1 MWLLI
6 LVQPLTGYMNSEPSS
21 SISVALYQDIWKQIP
36 IVSFLEETQEYVYAT
51 QSAQPY
57 SGEELIRMMQEE
69 NMVEQE
75 TEEEAESLATEQE
88 ERMQETIVQN
98 EEIADDREEE
108 NTEAENKN
116 EESNVNEASGNDV
129 IYIDEA
135 GFQPAKEKSVVY
147 TKEQLSDIE
156 FIKSNFYTED
166 ATTKIKESQ
175 LTYDKLL
182 GFDGALKQDNSQPQI
197 LIYHTHSQETYI
209 DSDPTRAET
218 TIMGVGEYLTRILR
232 DQYGFHVIHHLGQY
246 DVKSRDYAYT
256 EAAKGVEAVL
266 AQYPSIEVVIDL
278 HRDAVPENTKL
289 VTTIQG
295 KEVAKFMF
303 FNGLSYTRELGEL
316 TSLPN
321 PYVQDNLSFAFQM
334 NLAAQEYYPG
344 ITRKI
349 YLKGYRYNMHYR
361 AKSLLVELGA
371 QTNTV
376 EEAMNACE
384 PLAHIIAMVLKGE
397 TE

>member
-1 MWLLI
+1 MILWLL
-6 LVQPLTGYMNSEPSS
+6 LFMQPVVGYMGSKPAE
-21 SISVALYQDIWKQIP
+21 SVSMVVYQNIWEQIP
-36 IVSFLEETQEYVYAT
+36 IVNYLEENKEYEYAL
-51 QSAQPY
+51 QSEELY
-57 SGEELIRMMQEE
+57 SSEELISMAQEK
-69 NMVEQE
+69 NTKEQESE
-75 TEEEAESLATEQE
+75 TEEESLWESGSDNVEVETHSEEALEQE
-88 ERMQETIVQN
+88 KELEMEK
-98 EEIADDREEE
+98 
-108 NTEAENKN
+108 NTEATD
-116 EESNVNEASGNDV
+116 ASV
-129 IYIDEA
+129 LYIDEG
-135 GFQPAKEKSVVY
+135 GFRPATEKSKIYSKDELMDVSFV
-147 TKEQLSDIE
+147 
-156 FIKSNFYTED
+156 KSTFYTVD
-166 ATTKIKESQ
+166 ATTQIKDSQ
-175 LTYDKLL
+175 LEYDKLM
-182 GFDGALKQDNSQPQI
+182 GFDATLKQDNSQPQI
-197 LIYHTHSQETYI
+197 LIYHTHSQEGYA
-209 DSDPTRAET
+209 DSDMTRAET

-246 DVKSRDYAYT
+246 DVKSRDYAYN

-278 HRDAVPENTKL
+278 HRDAVAEGTKL
-289 VTTIQG
+289 LTTVQG
-295 KEVAKFMF
+295 KEMAKFMF
-303 FNGLSYTRELGEL
+303 FNGLSYTKGLGEL

-384 PLAHIIAMVLKGE
+384 PLAHVIAMVLKGE
-397 TE
+397 V

>member
-1 MWLLI
+1 M
-6 LVQPLTGYMNSEPSS
+6 VQPLVGYMDSEPKDNPA
-21 SISVALYQDIWKQIP
+21 VTVYENIWEQIP
-36 IVSFLEETQEYVYAT
+36 MVSFLEDTQEYAYAT

-69 NMVEQE
+69 NKDIQETAQVQESSEGEVTASDAETKKQEAISMQTVPDSTDEQE
-75 TEEEAESLATEQE
+75 AEAA
-88 ERMQETIVQN
+88 
-98 EEIADDREEE
+98 
-108 NTEAENKN
+108 
-116 EESNVNEASGNDV
+116 NEASASDV
-129 IYIDEA
+129 IYIDED
-135 GFQPAKEKSVVY
+135 GFRPAKEKSVIY
-147 TKEQLSDIE
+147 TKEQLSDMA
-156 FIKSNFYTED
+156 FVKGQFYTED
-166 ATTKIKESQ
+166 ATTQIKESQ
-175 LTYDKLL
+175 LVYDKLM
-182 GFDGALKQDNSQPQI
+182 GFDATLKQDNSQPQI
-197 LIYHTHSQETYI
+197 LIYHTHSQETYV
-209 DSDPTRAET
+209 DSDPARAET

-232 DQYGFHVIHHLGQY
+232 DQYGFNVIHHLGQY
-246 DVKSRDYAYT
+246 DVESRDYAYT

-266 AQYPSIEVVIDL
+266 AEYPTIEVIIDL
-278 HRDAVPENTKL
+278 HRDAVPEDTKL
-289 VTTIQG
+289 VTTVQG

-303 FNGLSYTRELGEL
+303 FNGLSYTRAMGEL

-334 NLAAQEYYPG
+334 NLAAQEYYPD

-397 TE
+397 DG